1 MGQRHRSFGAALAAM
16 SLAACSGLASAEQV
30 TGRQASAGL
39 VDIDVL
45 HQAVEIAPFAG
56 DGLLQGQQTIAF
68 RVATEGD
75 RLLFQGGPLNI
86 LSLRLDGQPIPDW
99 TMADGEVDIALP
111 SPVAS
116 GAEHSLDIVY
126 ETQPGRGVHR
136 SDGLVYTTYFSCDWM
151 VCDQADFDDRFT
163 FDLTI
168 RAPRGMT
175 SLGPGDQ
182 TDVVASGSDDELHR
196 WRTRDAF
203 PAYVHAF
210 AIGRLDRVDLSDGCA
225 TRLEVLSTAPPDR
238 VNTIFA
244 PTCAMLTY
252 FEQRAGVAYAAER
265 YSQLYDT
272 GRWEAQEAIS
282 HSVLG
287 GGAVDAVLTNPQ
299 EDWAVAH
306 ELAHQWWGNR
316 VTAKTLSEF
325 WLNEGL
331 VTFMVAGWKEHR
343 WGEAAYAREIAL
355 ARGRWNRCRD
365 DWRDVPI
372 AYAGDYPS
380 LAIRRCFQYSKAAVF
395 LHELRATMGEDAF
408 WNGIRGFTTA
418 NLGRSVT
425 SPDFQ
430 AAMQRETAIDLGPT
444 FAEWVYP
451 AAERP

>member
-1 MGQRHRSFGAALAAM
+1 MPPGPVGIDVVHQ
-16 SLAACSGLASAEQV
+16 
-30 TGRQASAGL
+30 T
-39 VDIDVL
+39 VDI
-45 HQAVEIAPFAG
+45 AAFTA
-56 DGLLQGQQTIAF
+56 DGSLRGSQVITF
-68 RVATEGD
+68 RVESSGD
-75 RLLFQGGPLNI
+75 HLRFEGGPLTI
-86 LSLRLDGQPIPDW
+86 LSLTLNGQLITGWRMTDG
-99 TMADGEVDIALP
+99 ALEVPLP
-111 SPVAS
+111 T
-116 GAEHSLDIVY
+116 SLEQGDDHVLTVGY
-126 ETQPGRGVHR
+126 EARPGRGVHR
-136 SDGLVYTTYFSCDWM
+136 SDHLVYTTYFSCDWM

-175 SLGPGDQ
+175 SLGPGERLAL
-182 TDVVASGSDDELHR
+182 TVIEPDEEAHH
-196 WRTRDAF
+196 WRTRNAF

-210 AIGRLDRVDLSDGCA
+210 VIGKLDSHDLSDGCDV
-225 TRLEVLSTAPPDR
+225 RLEALSTAPRDR

-252 FEQRAGVAYAAER
+252 FEQRAGVAYPAER
-265 YSQLYDT
+265 YSQLYDPN
-272 GRWEAQEAIS
+272 RWEAQEAIS

-287 GGAVDAVLTNPQ
+287 GGAVNALLADPQ

-316 VTAKTLSEF
+316 VTAKDLSEF
-325 WLNEGL
+325 WLNEGI

-343 WGEAAYAREIAL
+343 WGYAAYEREIAL
-355 ARGRWNRCRD
+355 ARGRWNRCRE

-395 LHELRATMGEDAF
+395 LHELRVAIGDEHF
-408 WNGIRGFTTA
+408 WKGVRGFTTT

-425 SPDFQ
+425 SPDFE
-430 AAMQRETAIDLGPT
+430 AAMQKETPIDLGPM

-451 AAERP
+451 TAENS